1 MTVPTIK
8 EPHVSGPAPFKFVL
22 RKGQPYTR
30 SCDFTR
36 CGPLKQ
42 IIKKD
47 SGVIT
52 GLTVGRMK
60 AVLCGRARG
69 VGTQETRGLEPSGRG
84 CFYSSCSEKL
94 SEGCGEEE
102 DSQSSVFMNLSDS
115 LSMLFWRTCI

>member
-1 MTVPTIK
+1 MTVPTVK

-52 GLTVGRMK
+52 GLTAGRMK
-60 AVLCGRARG
+60 GVLCGGARG
-69 VGTQETRGLEPSGRG
+69 VGDTGNAGP
-84 CFYSSCSEKL
+84 
-94 SEGCGEEE
+94 
-102 DSQSSVFMNLSDS
+102 
-115 LSMLFWRTCI
+115 